1 MKLLLTNKF
10 IKRLFICLELRKLG
24 AYQNI
29 DGLEPA
35 SKMLNIAQSKRLYQ
49 NTYNQLFT
57 TMTGLDS
64 GMYV

>member
-1 MKLLLTNKF
+1 M
-10 IKRLFICLELRKLG
+10 LG

-35 SKMLNIAQSKRLYQ
+35 SKMLKIAQSKRLYQ
-49 NTYNQLFT
+49 KTFNQLFT
-57 TMTGLDS
+57 TETGLDS